1 MCASPVQPSAGGCVT
16 LSAMFADDALC
27 GSLGVLLE
35 SARATLPLNHL
46 AVIRQDGS
54 DVVLT
59 HADVVAITTFRM
71 PVADMPE
78 PLRPGARGIRT
89 LTLKQLE
96 ANAAGLVE
104 TILLR
109 DRLSEEIRRVH
120 SVRQA
125 VVCPVDDVRGPAT
138 LLAGTYDVNPLS
150 TEQLSEVE
158 ALARQVATV
167 MPQDEA
173 PDAEFARLRRLGAVD
188 AILPSLFQVLDVREI
203 FERLSVATKEVLP
216 HDALTL
222 AMFSDDRTRIERYAH
237 ASANRLPDVTP
248 NSYPAIIIE
257 HWRSNVVPD
266 LTLHP
271 VEREQPHTRAG
282 LRSSLRIAI
291 RVDPAVRGVLSFFSR
306 EPGRFAAADLAI
318 GRRIADYVGLAV
330 AHQRLDEQARR
341 TAALRE
347 RAANLEMLDGLLEAL
362 TGVLDIRDVFDRVS
376 EISSKVMTHDAMAIG
391 VPTADRERLKIHVAT
406 GALSH
411 WQAPFEIAAPDSRL
425 LKDHWDY
432 QLVDDMTS
440 HALFA
445 NVPSAHSGMRSVLAI
460 PVWVEG
466 ELAASVNFY
475 SASKGHFT
483 REDVLVGRRI
493 ADHIALALSHQR
505 LAEAARRSE
514 ELRAT
519 AARSDL
525 LDELLHSVID
535 AGELPEVFERIS
547 NASQRVLTHDALVL
561 TAVLPGGTRARVYA
575 SKTPPHAAFPDIVA
589 VPPLMV
595 ANPDWEYQVVDDL
608 QAQPDQRPLEATQRG
623 YRSILRVPIR
633 LEGEYA
639 AGLSFLS
646 FTPGRYTVADV
657 PVARRIADRISLS
670 FARERGRALSRRAD
684 DASARAAQL
693 ESRVQTLTNE
703 LNARTGFHRVIG
715 ESSAWRQILT
725 QATQVAVTETTV
737 LLLGESGT
745 GKEVVARFV
754 HRASPRAEG
763 PFVALN
769 CAALPEQLLEA
780 ELFGYERGAFTGAMH
795 SKPGQ
800 LEQAVRG
807 TLFLD
812 EVGEMSLSAQA
823 KFLRVLQEREF
834 QRLGGTKVLKADA
847 RIVAA
852 TNRDLEK
859 AIERGQ
865 FREDL
870 YYRLNVFAIRLPA
883 LRDRRDDIL
892 PLSQAFVD
900 DLGRTLGTPP
910 AGISRDAR
918 RALTEYHWPGNV
930 RELRNI
936 LERAAILADG
946 GLIAAEHLALQTAPR
961 ASVEP
966 TPPPMPLPLAT
977 AHDESS
983 SGGLHEAERVLI
995 ERALAESRFNK
1006 SAAAKKLGLTRA
1018 QLYARLRRHGLE

>member
-1 MCASPVQPSAGGCVT
+1 MY
-16 LSAMFADDALC
+16 ADDALC
-27 GSLGVLLE
+27 GSLGALLE
-35 SARATLPLNHL
+35 AARTLLPLNHL
-46 AVIRQDGS
+46 AVVRQDGQ

-59 HADVVAITTFRM
+59 HADLVAITTFRV
-71 PVADMPE
+71 PVAEIPE
-78 PLRPGARGIRT
+78 PLRPGARDIRR
-89 LTLKQLE
+89 LTLEELE
-96 ANAAGLVE
+96 ANAGGLVE

-109 DRLSEEIRRVH
+109 ERMTDEIRQVH

-125 VVCPVDDVRGPAT
+125 FVCSVDGLAAPAT
-138 LLAGTYDVNPLS
+138 LLAGTYDVNPFS
-150 TEQLSEVE
+150 TAQLSEVE
-158 ALARQVATV
+158 GLARQVAAV
-167 MPQDEA
+167 MSQDEL
-173 PDAEFARLRRLGAVD
+173 PDAELQRLRRLGAVD
-188 AILPSLFQVLDVREI
+188 AILPSLFHVLDAREI
-203 FERLSVATKEVLP
+203 FERLSVATKDVLP

-222 AMFSDDRTRIERYAH
+222 AMFSDDRTRIERYAE
-237 ASANRLPDVTP
+237 ASANRLPDIAP
-248 NSYPAIIIE
+248 NPYPSVIIE
-257 HWRSNVVPD
+257 HWRSNVVND
-266 LTLHP
+266 LTAHP

-282 LRSSLRIAI
+282 IRSSMRIAI
-291 RVDPAVRGVLSFFSR
+291 RVEPKVRGVLSFFSR
-306 EPGRFAAADLAI
+306 ERGRFAAADLAI

-330 AHQRLDEQARR
+330 AHQQLDEQARR

-347 RAANLEMLDGLLEAL
+347 RAANLEMLDGLLDTL
-362 TGVLDIRDVFDRVS
+362 TGVLDVREVFDRVS
-376 EISSKVMTHDAMAIG
+376 EISSTVMTHDAMAIA
-391 VPTADRERLKIHVAT
+391 VPTEDRERLKVHVAT

-411 WQAPFEIAAPDSRL
+411 LKAPFEIPPPDPRL
-425 LKDHWDY
+425 LKEHWDY
-432 QLVDDMTS
+432 EVVDDMTT
-440 HALFA
+440 HPTFA
-445 NVPSAHSGMRSVLAI
+445 KVPSTHAGMRSVIAI

-475 SASKGHFT
+475 SAVKGHFT
-483 REDVLVGRRI
+483 RDDVLVGRRI
-493 ADHIALALSHQR
+493 ADHIALALSHHR

-535 AGELPEVFERIS
+535 AGELPEGFERIS

-575 SKTPPHAAFPDIVA
+575 SKTPPHASFPEVVA

-608 QAQPDQRPLEATQRG
+608 QAQPDQQTLEATQRG
-623 YRSILRVPIR
+623 YRSVLRVAIR

-646 FTPGRYTVADV
+646 FTPGRYSVADV

-693 ESRVQTLTNE
+693 ESRVQTLTDE
-703 LNARTGFHRVIG
+703 LNARSGFHRVIG
-715 ESSAWRQILT
+715 ESPPWRQALT
-725 QATQVAVTETTV
+725 QATQVGVTETTV

-745 GKEVVARFV
+745 GKEVVARFI

-800 LEQAVRG
+800 LEQAARG

-812 EVGEMSLSAQA
+812 EVGEMSPSAQA

-834 QRLGGTKVLKADA
+834 QRLGGTRVLKADA
-847 RIVAA
+847 RVIAA
-852 TNRDLEK
+852 TNRDLEI
-859 AIERGQ
+859 AMERGQ

-870 YYRLNVFAIRLPA
+870 FYRLNVFAIRLPA

-892 PLSQAFVD
+892 RLSQAFLD

-946 GLIAAEHLALQTAPR
+946 GLIAAEHLAIQTASR
-961 ASVEP
+961 AVPEP
-966 TPPPMPLPLAT
+966 PVAT
-977 AHDESS
+977 VTQATAAAHDEPSA
-983 SGGLHEAERVLI
+983 GGLQQAERALI

-1006 SAAAKKLGLTRA
+1006 SAAAKKLGLSRA
-1018 QLYARLRRHGLE
+1018 QLYARIRRHGLE

>member
-1 MCASPVQPSAGGCVT
+1 MY
-16 LSAMFADDALC
+16 ADDALC
-27 GSLGVLLE
+27 GVLGALLQ
-35 SARATLPLNHL
+35 SAGTMLPINHL
-46 AVIRQDGS
+46 AVFRHDAD

-59 HADVVAITTFRM
+59 HADTVAITTFRL
-71 PVADMPE
+71 PIAGIPE

-89 LTLKQLE
+89 LTLADLE
-96 ANAAGLVE
+96 ASADGLVE

-109 DRLSEEIRRVH
+109 QRFTDEIRQVH

-125 VVCPVDDVRGPAT
+125 LVCPVDGAGVSAT
-138 LLAGTYDVNPLS
+138 LLAGTYEMTPFS
-150 TEQLSEVE
+150 IEQIVRVE
-158 ALARQVATV
+158 ELARQVGAV
-167 MPQDEA
+167 VSRDEG
-173 PDAEFARLRRLGAVD
+173 PDAELDRLRRLGAVD
-188 AILPSLFQVLDVREI
+188 AILPSLFHVLDVREI
-203 FERLSVATKEVLP
+203 FERLSIATKAVVP

-222 AMFSDDRTRIERYAH
+222 AMFSEDRTRIERYAH

-248 NSYPAIIIE
+248 NPYPSVIVE
-257 HWRSNVVPD
+257 HWVSNVVPD
-266 LTLHP
+266 LTAHP

-282 LRSSLRIAI
+282 IRSSMRIAI
-291 RVDPAVRGVLSFFSR
+291 RVEPNLRGVLSFFSR
-306 EPGRFAAADLAI
+306 ERARFAAPDLAI

-330 AHQRLDEQARR
+330 AHQQLDAQARR

-347 RAANLEMLDGLLEAL
+347 RAANLEMLDGLLETL
-362 TGVLDIRDVFDRVS
+362 TGVLDIREVFDRVS
-376 EISSKVMTHDAMAIG
+376 EIGSEVMTHDAMSIA
-391 VPTADRERLKIHVAT
+391 VPTDDGEHLKVHVAT

-411 WQAPFEIAAPDSRL
+411 LEAPFEIAAPDPRL
-425 LKDHWDY
+425 LKERWDY
-432 QLVDDMTS
+432 ELVDDMTT
-440 HALFA
+440 HPLFA
-445 NVPSAHSGMRSVLAI
+445 AVPSTRSGMRSVLAI

-466 ELAASVNFY
+466 RLAASVNFY
-475 SASKGHFT
+475 SAAKGHFS
-483 REDVLVGRRI
+483 RDDVLVGRRI
-493 ADHIALALSHQR
+493 ADHVALALSHHR

-535 AGELPEVFERIS
+535 AGELPQVFERIS
-547 NASQRVLTHDALVL
+547 SASQRVLTHDALVL
-561 TAVLPGGTRARVYA
+561 TAILPGGTQARVYA

-595 ANPDWEYQVVDDL
+595 ANPDWDYQVVDDL
-608 QAQPDQRPLEATQRG
+608 QAQPDQQQLEATRLG
-623 YRSILRVPIR
+623 YRSALRVPIR

-646 FTPGRYTVADV
+646 FTPSRYTVADV

-693 ESRVQTLTNE
+693 ESRVQTLTAE
-703 LNARTGFHRVIG
+703 LNARAGFHRVIG
-715 ESSAWRQILT
+715 ESSAWRQVLT
-725 QATQVAVTETTV
+725 QATQVGVTETTV

-745 GKEVVARFV
+745 GKEVVARFI

-800 LEQAVRG
+800 LEQAARG

-812 EVGEMSLSAQA
+812 EVGEMSPAAQA

-834 QRLGGTKVLKADA
+834 QRLGGTRVLKADA

-859 AIERGQ
+859 AMERGQ

-870 YYRLNVFAIRLPA
+870 FYRLNVFAIRLPP

-892 PLSQAFVD
+892 RLSQAFVE

-918 RALTEYHWPGNV
+918 RALMDYHWPGNV

-946 GLIAAEHLALQTAPR
+946 GLIASEHLAFQT
-961 ASVEP
+961 P
-966 TPPPMPLPLAT
+966 TA
-977 AHDESS
+977 S
-983 SGGLHEAERVLI
+983 SGGPTITAAAQPVAAAQDQPAAGALHAAERVLI
-995 ERALAESRFNK
+995 ERALADARFNK

>member
-1 MCASPVQPSAGGCVT
+1 MY
-16 LSAMFADDALC
+16 ADDALC
-27 GSLGVLLE
+27 GALAALLE
-35 SARATLPLNHL
+35 SVRTRLPVNHL
-46 AVIRQDGS
+46 AVFRHDEQDA
-54 DVVLT
+54 VLT
-59 HADVVAITTFRM
+59 HADAVAITTFRLPM
-71 PVADMPE
+71 AGIPD
-78 PLRPGARGIRT
+78 PLRPGAPGVRT
-89 LTLKQLE
+89 LTLENLE
-96 ANAAGLVE
+96 ATAAGLVE

-109 DRLSEEIRRVH
+109 ERMTDEIRQVH

-125 VVCPVDDVRGPAT
+125 VVCPVDGIAASAT
-138 LLAGTYDVNPLS
+138 LLAGTYEMTPFS
-150 TEQLSEVE
+150 TEQISRVQE
-158 ALARQVATV
+158 LARQVATV
-167 MPQDEA
+167 MSQDEA
-173 PDAEFARLRRLGAVD
+173 PDAELERLRRLGAVD
-188 AILPSLFQVLDVREI
+188 AILPSLFHVLDVRGI
-203 FERLSVATKEVLP
+203 FERLSVATKDVLP

-248 NSYPAIIIE
+248 NPYPSVIIE
-257 HWRSNVVPD
+257 HFRSNVVGD

-271 VEREQPHTRAG
+271 VERDEPHTRAG
-282 LRSSLRIAI
+282 IRSSMRIAI
-291 RVDPAVRGVLSFFSR
+291 RLEPNLRGVLSFFSR
-306 EPGRFAAADLAI
+306 ERARFAAVDLAI
-318 GRRIADYVGLAV
+318 GRRIAEYVGLAV

-347 RAANLEMLDGLLEAL
+347 RSANLEMLDGLLEAL
-362 TGVLDIRDVFDRVS
+362 TGVLDIREVFDRVS
-376 EISSKVMTHDAMAIG
+376 DISSKVMTHDAMSIA
-391 VPTADRERLKIHVAT
+391 VPTEDREHLKVHVAT
-406 GALSH
+406 GALSGL
-411 WQAPFEIAAPDSRL
+411 QAPFEIAAPDTRL
-425 LKDHWDY
+425 LKEHWDY
-432 QLVDDMTS
+432 ELVHDMTA
-440 HALFA
+440 HPLFA
-445 NVPSAHSGMRSVLAI
+445 GVPSTRFGMRSVLAI

-466 ELAASVNFY
+466 TLAASVNFY
-475 SASKGHFT
+475 SAATAHFS
-483 REDVLVGRRI
+483 RDDVMVGRRI
-493 ADHIALALSHQR
+493 ADHVALALSHHR
-505 LAEAARRSE
+505 LAEVARRSE

-525 LDELLHSVID
+525 LDELLHSVTD
-535 AGELPEVFERIS
+535 AGELPAVFERIS

-561 TAVLPGGTRARVYA
+561 TAILPGGTQARVYA
-575 SKTPPHAAFPDIVA
+575 SKTPPQAGFPEIVA

-608 QAQPDQRPLEATQRG
+608 QAQAEQQTLEATRRG
-623 YRSILRVPIR
+623 YRSALRVPIR

-646 FTPGRYTVADV
+646 FTPGQYAVTDV
-657 PVARRIADRISLS
+657 PVARRIADRIALS

-693 ESRVQTLTNE
+693 ESRVQTLTDE
-703 LNARTGFHRVIG
+703 LNARAGFHRVIG
-715 ESSAWRQILT
+715 ESPAWRQTLT
-725 QATQVAVTETTV
+725 QATQVGVTETTV

-745 GKEVVARFV
+745 GKEVVARFI

-800 LEQAVRG
+800 LEQAARG

-812 EVGEMSLSAQA
+812 EVGEMSPSAQA

-834 QRLGGTKVLKADA
+834 QRLGGTRVLKADA

-859 AIERGQ
+859 AMERGQ

-870 YYRLNVFAIRLPA
+870 FYRLNVFAIRLPA
-883 LRDRRDDIL
+883 LRDRRDDI
-892 PLSQAFVD
+892 PKLSQTFVE

-918 RALTEYHWPGNV
+918 RALIEYHWPGNV

-946 GLIAAEHLALQTAPR
+946 GLIAAEHLALPTAAAGEPGAPAATAP
-961 ASVEP
+961 
-966 TPPPMPLPLAT
+966 AT
-977 AHDESS
+977 AALQDEAA
-983 SGGLHEAERVLI
+983 SGGLHAAERVMI
-995 ERALAESRFNK
+995 ERALADARFNK